1 MIIYFTRYDRG
12 KSITILSLCY
22 HELIGNMKE
31 HEVKNYLMVED
42 YILDKVSDKI
52 KQTIGIEKV
61 DDTKILID
69 IDDKLP
75 DDITSRNVV
84 ILMTR
89 VKDVDKFY
97 P

>member
-1 MIIYFTRYDRG
+1 
-12 KSITILSLCY
+12 
-22 HELIGNMKE
+22 MKE